1 MSIEV
6 ILVASDFGD
15 PARNALDWAIDL
27 ARDVGAR
34 IVLAH
39 VFDLPIVGLP
49 DAAILVGAQTAA
61 RLSDEAQSAL
71 GAEVRRVESRGVRI
85 EPVLRQGDPRE
96 LVPVIA
102 GEVGARLVVV
112 GSHGRTGVLR
122 GLLGSVAED
131 IMRRSGVP
139 VTVVHAKH
147 PGAPQA
153 KR

>member
-6 ILVASDFGD
+6 ILVGTDFGE
-15 PARNALDWAIDL
+15 PARTALDWAIDL
-27 ARDVGAR
+27 AKDLGAG

-71 GAEVRRVESRGVRI
+71 DAEVRRVKDRGVDI
-85 EPVLRQGDPRE
+85 KPALRQGDPRE

-102 GEVGARLVVV
+102 ADVGARLVVV
-112 GSHGRTGVLR
+112 GSHGRRGVLR

-139 VTVVHAKH
+139 VTIVHAK
-147 PGAPQA
+147 AQA
-153 KR
+153 QR